1 MRDSELTIRVGR
13 SVGAI
18 DLMSDEMMRGVGR
31 ARPRESQG
39 GLWSTAHCAGPHV
52 ACVFWARITLGW
64 SQDHWAVTPCCDI
77 WALFQGWIISGM
89 DHSELTIQ
97 SF

>member
-1 MRDSELTIRVGR
+1 MQVPEFFFGILNFVTKHGLGR

-77 WALFQGWIISGM
+77 WALFQGWIFRS
-89 DHSELTIQ
+89 
-97 SF
+97 